1 MTTNLKDGRQAVL
14 EQAFALMEEALDM
27 LDGVEGPGQIGAYLD
42 MAICELRREIDATA
56 SASALCRSAGLPF
69 AQDMCAWP
77 ISPGL

>member
-1 MTTNLKDGRQAVL
+1 MATKLKDSRQAVL
-14 EQAFALMEEALDM
+14 EEAFALMGEALDM

-42 MAICELRREIDATA
+42 MAICELRRELGATA
-56 SASALCRSAGLPF
+56 PASALCRSAELPF